1 MKKPLLVLFDGN
13 ALIHRAFHALPPLT
27 VRQTGETVGAVY
39 GFALMLLKVI
49 NEIKPSHCAI
59 AFDMKGPTFRHELFD
74 QYKANRPKAPEELVG
89 QLGRVKQLVEAFN
102 IPIFELQ
109 GYEADDI
116 LGALSLQASQKDIDT
131 VIVTGDADAMQLV
144 TPRVKVL
151 YPKPKGGFSNTVLY
165 DGAAVAEKY
174 GVKPEQITDLKGL
187 VGDPSDN
194 IPGVA
199 GIGAKT
205 AAKLIEQFGSVEEI
219 YQRIDEAQR

>member
-1 MKKPLLVLFDGN
+1 MKKLLLVLFDGN

-74 QYKANRPKAPEELVG
+74 QYKAHRPKTPEEGGG

-116 LGALSLQASQKDIDT
+116 LGALSLQASRKDIDT

-144 TPRVKVL
+144 SPKVKVL
-151 YPKPKGGFSNTVLY
+151 YPKPKGGFSNTMLY
-165 DGAAVAEKY
+165 DAAAVGEKY

-187 VGDPSDN
+187 AGDPSDN
-194 IPGVA
+194 IPGVG

-205 AAKLIEQFGSVEEI
+205 AV
-219 YQRIDEAQR
+219 